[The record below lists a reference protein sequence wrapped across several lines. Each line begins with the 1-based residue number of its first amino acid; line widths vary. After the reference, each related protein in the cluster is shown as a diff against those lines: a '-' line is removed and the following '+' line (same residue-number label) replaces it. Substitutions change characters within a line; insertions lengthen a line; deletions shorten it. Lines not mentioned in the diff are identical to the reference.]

1 MSGVWAVNYM
11 GRSAEKLLRRI
22 ETRRAELKEKIDYA
36 MGDAGQVAAYQE
48 ELLVLD
54 WAVAGSKVEA

>member
-1 MSGVWAVNYM
+1 M